1 MPNSILQYK
10 KYFLLD
16 LDGTLYRGSK
26 LFPYTKKFIKTL
38 RDSGRKP
45 IFLSNNSSKSTAEYL
60 QKLNKIGLAPK
71 EDEIYTS
78 LNATIEY
85 LQQQGLR
92 RIFLMATPEVEREF
106 VEAGFELIK
115 LDEENKTQNSL
126 NKPENSHESVRA
138 HTHSSQSSKKSTAH
152 NAQRPD
158 PEMSSAI
165 SFFKE
170 SSARSKALPQAV
182 VLTFDTTFNYQKF
195 CIAYDYIMAGV
206 PFYATHPDTLV
217 PTTDGF
223 HPDIGT
229 LLNAFE
235 TAFSATN
242 QAKEGDATKARATTR
257 KPVII
262 GKPQPIIYQQLQK
275 RLKCTKNEMI
285 MIGDRLYTDIKGAN
299 DYGITSALVLSGET
313 TLKMAKKSQVKPEL
327 ILKNIGEIIN
337 F

>member
-1 MPNSILQYK
+1 MFKAK

-26 LFPYTKKFIKTL
+26 LFPYTKKIIKTL
-38 RDSGRKP
+38 RESGRKP
-45 IFLSNNSSKSTAEYL
+45 IFLSNNSSRSTGEYL

-78 LNATIEY
+78 LNATIEF
-85 LQQQGLR
+85 LLSKKLTH
-92 RIFLMATPEVEREF
+92 IFLMATPEVEREF
-106 VEAGFELIK
+106 AEAGFELIK
-115 LDEENKTQNSL
+115 PDEGNKTQNGL
-126 NKPENSHESVRA
+126 NKAGNSHKSVRA
-138 HTHSSQSSKKSTAH
+138 HTHLSQSAKKSTAH
-152 NAQRPD
+152 N
-158 PEMSSAI
+158 
-165 SFFKE
+165 
-170 SSARSKALPQAV
+170 LPQAV

-235 TAFSATN
+235 TAFAATN
-242 QAKEGDATKARATTR
+242 QAKEGDTTTSTSTLTSKHMAATTG
-257 KPVII
+257 KPIII

-275 RLKCTKNEMI
+275 RLKCSKDEMI

-313 TLKMAKKSQVKPEL
+313 TLEMAKKSQIKPGLVLKDISEL
-327 ILKNIGEIIN
+327 ISEK